1 MNTEHPAWQRAAHG
15 LIFMLSSTAVLLSGQ
30 NGPTNPAA
38 SRTKMTEDVYK
49 NIQTLKG
56 IPADQLIPAMQFIT
70 YSLGVECSF
79 CHMEGAFEKDDKKP
93 KQTARKM
100 MQMMFA
106 INHDNFE
113 GKREVTCY
121 SCHHGSP
128 HPVATPLIAEAGSS
142 PAQHAGPVEPVPL
155 PSDAPSPKQILAR
168 YVQAMGG
175 ASAVEKLSTRVEK
188 GSIEISGHQ
197 FPVELFSKT
206 PGKRVLIIHLP
217 NGDNITALDGASG
230 WISTPGRPTREIPA
244 SEMLSARLEADLQL
258 PIHFQQ
264 FFSEIKSGNPE
275 KIGDHDVY
283 VVSGG
288 SSGEVVAKFYF
299 DEHSGLLLRML
310 RYSDSP
316 IGRNPTQVDYSDYRD
331 EGKVQVPFQ
340 RTIST
345 PRSSYSIRIEQVR
358 DNVPFDETIFA
369 RPAAAPLPGK
379 QSE

>member
-1 MNTEHPAWQRAAHG
+1 
-15 LIFMLSSTAVLLSGQ
+15 
-30 NGPTNPAA
+30 
-38 SRTKMTEDVYK
+38 
-49 NIQTLKG
+49 
-56 IPADQLIPAMQFIT
+56 
-70 YSLGVECSF
+70 
-79 CHMEGAFEKDDKKP
+79 
-93 KQTARKM
+93 
-100 MQMMFA
+100 
-106 INHDNFE
+106 
-113 GKREVTCY
+113 
-121 SCHHGSP
+121 
-128 HPVATPLIAEAGSS
+128 
-142 PAQHAGPVEPVPL
+142 
-155 PSDAPSPKQILAR
+155 
-168 YVQAMGG
+168 
-175 ASAVEKLSTRVEK
+175 LSTRVEK
-188 GSIEISGHQ
+188 GSVEISGRQ

-217 NGDNITALDGASG
+217 NGDNITALDGTSG

-264 FFSEIKSGNPE
+264 LFNETKSGNPE
-275 KIGDHDVY
+275 KIRDHDVY
-283 VVSGG
+283 VVSG
-288 SSGEVVAKFYF
+288 SSAGEVAAKFYF

-331 EGKVQVPFQ
+331 EGKVKVPFQ

-345 PRSSYSIRIEQVR
+345 PRSRYSIRIEQVR